1 MLSNVDKYAAPALI
15 AFLGLGIGTIWSA
28 AANTLQ
34 ELLFSSLLVSVFGA
48 SALAFFNLPFIALM
62 MLAATAGGVYWGVQR
77 AKRTAGSTSAQAQAE
92 EAPRAS
98 GISHDPLAIEIEQA
112 AEQDASVVLDFAQD
126 TKSHAAQIQSSR
138 M

>member
-1 MLSNVDKYAAPALI
+1 MPTNVDKYAAPALI

-28 AANTLQ
+28 AANTIQ

-48 SALAFFNLPFIALM
+48 SAIAFFNLPFIALM
-62 MLAATAGGVYWGVQR
+62 MLAATAGGVYWGVQHS
-77 AKRTAGSTSAQAQAE
+77 KGTAGSMAAQAQAE
-92 EAPRAS
+92 EAPRTS

-126 TKSHAAQIQSSR
+126 AKSHDAQIQSAR